1 MTDHPIIIFMA
12 LLLIG
17 YGAFSKLADKSMITA
32 PMVFVTVGMIVGF
45 LPLHIFE
52 PEGPIAPS
60 VKVLAELTLIL
71 VLFLDASGINKKA
84 LKQESNLP
92 TRLLAIG
99 LPLTMVLGTFFAIW
113 IFPDEPLWKLVVMA
127 LILSPTD
134 AALGVAVV
142 TSKLVPQRI
151 RQTINVESGLND
163 GIALPPI
170 LICFAILAGT
180 EAVQGGTQYWLIFVV
195 KQFLFGPIIGG
206 LVGWL
211 GGKLI
216 DRTSEKEWMNHT
228 FQQLAAISLSILA
241 FAMAESVHG
250 NGFIA
255 AYFSG
260 LFLAIRSK
268 EIRHRI
274 REFGEAGSQIMVLFI
289 FLLFGLLLVPLSF
302 PYWNVYTVLYAL
314 LSLTIIRMVPVVISL
329 TGTDLSQ
336 HLKWFIAWFGP
347 RGIASVLY
355 LLMMVI
361 QLGAKGYERI
371 ISVITLTVLLSIFL
385 HGISAV
391 PYSRWIGKL
400 EGKKVD

>member
-1 MTDHPIIIFMA
+1 MTDHPIIVFMA
-12 LLLIG
+12 LLLFG
-17 YGAFSKLADKSMITA
+17 YGTFSKLADKSMITA
-32 PMVFVTVGMIVGF
+32 PMVFVTVGMLVGF
-45 LPLHIFE
+45 SPLTIFDR
-52 PEGPIAPS
+52 EGPIAPS
-60 VKVLAELTLIL
+60 VKLLAELTLIL

-84 LKQESNLP
+84 LKEDSNLP

-99 LPLTMVLGTFFAIW
+99 LPITMIVGALFALW

-142 TSKLVPQRI
+142 SSKLVPQRI

-170 LICFAILAGT
+170 LICFAILSGT
-180 EAVQGGTQYWLIFVV
+180 GAEHGAEYWLVFVA
-195 KQFLFGPIIGG
+195 KQFVFGPVIGG
-206 LVGWL
+206 AVGWL

-228 FQQLAAISLSILA
+228 FQQLAAISLAILA
-241 FAMAESVHG
+241 YALAEWVHG

-260 LFLAIRSK
+260 LLLAIRSK

-274 REFGEAGSQIMVLFI
+274 KEFGEAESQIMVLFV
-289 FLLFGLLLVPLSF
+289 FLLFGLILVPLSF
-302 PYWNVYTVLYAL
+302 PHWDLRALLYAF
-314 LSLTIIRMVPVVISL
+314 LSLTVIRILPVLISL
-329 TGTDLSQ
+329 RGTDLSNQ
-336 HLKWFIAWFGP
+336 LKWFIAWFGP

-385 HGISAV
+385 HGITAV
-391 PYSRWIGKL
+391 PYSRWIGML
-400 EGKKVD
+400 EGKKAGS